1 MLKILQIFRVFSSA
15 RSCSR
20 RSPSTPSRPPPGT
33 SPTVRSNAKSGT
45 ASVVPSS
52 TTGRMPRPAPPSTK
66 TMAASPGGAER
77 RRAKR
82 SKEAAELFS
91 RHIFRGD

>member
-1 MLKILQIFRVFSSA
+1 MLKIPQIFRVSSSA

-33 SPTVRSNAKSGT
+33 SPTVRSSATSGT
-45 ASVVPSS
+45 ASVAPPS
-52 TTGRMPRPAPPSTK
+52 TTGRMPRPLLSSTK
-66 TMAASPGGAER
+66 TMATSPGGAGR

-82 SKEAAELFS
+82 SKEAAELFIC
-91 RHIFRGD
+91 HVFRGD